1 MRDNWSAMKRLIYL
15 RGNPA
20 TGGAKYEIKTVTGA
34 VPLSLPNAQG
44 EPLISLVQYG
54 KCAQATTPTPSAP
67 VAIYCNNGRMVY
79 SDYELPSGYKRVK
92 GLKFNNDV
100 YYLIEGFHLYGSDTV
115 RLSVSITAACNIF
128 GCYTTTTAQDNYS
141 LYASVSSSAKYLRYN
156 GGTYKSG
163 WTNDDLGERFD
174 IEITP
179 YGSTGIPAGDD
190 SWEEQDF
197 ETSADLC
204 IGTTSTG
211 ASSAKL
217 KGNLYGTFEVEN
229 RFWGIPCER
238 QSDGVLGY
246 YDTYSETFYEP
257 IGGTPVS
264 LGYDGDYMSE
274 WWDGNGEVLSV
285 YSNPS
290 NKYNIQVPMLF
301 GTPSHADEYDA
312 VSGDITY
319 NIGYYIIRD
328 SDTFSASSAFGSTVY
343 VPYFALSYGGNKDCT
358 PLCSHFAGLPMRSS
372 GEADNNTCFFDNDG
386 SLHFR
391 TDKTPEQF
399 AAWVGEQAANG
410 TPLVVFYRRATP
422 QKSSIQAR
430 TIPLAEGS
438 NTVAVTAEVSG
449 IQVAATYKA
458 VAQN

>member
-1 MRDNWSAMKRLIYL
+1 MDLMAIR
-15 RGNPA
+15 RGLMA
-20 TGGAKYEIKTVTGA
+20 QGESKYEIKTVTGA
-34 VPLSLPNAQG
+34 APLSLPNAKG

-54 KCAQATTPTPSAP
+54 KCAQASTPTPSAP
-67 VAIYCNNGRMVY
+67 VDIYCNNGKLMY
-79 SDYELPSGYKRVK
+79 SDYELPTGYKRVK
-92 GLKFNNDV
+92 GLKFNNDA

-115 RLSVSITAACNIF
+115 RFSVSITAACNIF

-141 LYASVSSSAKYLRYN
+141 LYASVSNSAKYLRYN

-163 WTNDDLGERFD
+163 WANADLGERFD

-179 YGSTGIPAGDD
+179 YGSTGIPVGDD

-197 ETSADLC
+197 ETSTDLC

-211 ASSAKL
+211 ATSAKL

-229 RFWGIPCER
+229 RFYGIPCER

-264 LGYDGDYMSE
+264 LGYDGDYMTE
-274 WWDGNGEVLSV
+274 WWDGEQEVLSV

-290 NKYNIQVPMLF
+290 NKYTISVSSLF

-319 NIGYYIIRD
+319 NTGYYIIRD
-328 SDTFSASSAFGSTVY
+328 SESFSASSAFGSTVY
-343 VPYFALSYGGNKDCT
+343 MPYFALSYGGNKDCT
-358 PLCSHFAGLPMRSS
+358 PLCSHFAGLPMQSS
-372 GEADNNTCFFDNDG
+372 GTADNNTCFFDSDG
-386 SLHFR
+386 NLHFR

-399 AAWVGEQAANG
+399 AEWCGEQAGNG

-422 QKSSIQAR
+422 YKSSVQAR

-438 NTVAVTAEVSG
+438 NTVSVTAEVSG

-458 VAQN
+458 LKQSE